1 MGSKHSQTVAFL
13 DAAQTGRSNLMQS
26 WASGEAKSKTGGW
39 KVNRVVIL
47 QFNKPVAIAQ
57 VLVKRF
63 AFLKLFRLNRGP
75 LFLKD
80 TYLELQEPVI
90 SLLVNELGDW
100 KKGHLLS
107 FAPEVPLSGKMM
119 AMSAKNGIHQLTPRS
134 WESIRLDQSECRE
147 ILRNI
152 LKGKWRNM
160 LTYAERKGLRS
171 EA

>member
-13 DAAQTGRSNLMQS
+13 GPAKTGRSNLLQS

-47 QFNKPVAIAQ
+47 QFNKPVAIVQ
-57 VLVKRF
+57 VLVKSF
-63 AFLKLFRLNRGP
+63 AFFKLFRLNRGP
-75 LFLKD
+75 LFLED

-90 SLLVNELGDW
+90 RLLVNQLGDW

-107 FAPEVPLSGKMM
+107 FAPEVPLSGKMLT
-119 AMSAKNGIHQLTPRS
+119 MSEKQGIRQFTCRS
-134 WESIRLDQSECRE
+134 WESIRFDQSESRE
-147 ILRNI
+147 ILRNN

-160 LTYAERKGLRS
+160 LTSAERKGLRS